1 MLELI
6 IRIIILWCFHP
17 VESQIK
23 FERVTAE
30 EDKDDGDEDDC
41 QIGFSLLYE
50 GVVDSSTSDG
60 CQSHGQIDPD
70 VEVEKEEPG
79 HQDCHEQLHIL
90 SWCE

>member
-1 MLELI
+1 MTESFYIVMFYL
-6 IRIIILWCFHP
+6 

-30 EDKDDGDEDDC
+30 EDEDDGDEDDC
-41 QIGFSLLYE
+41 QIGLSLLYD

-60 CQSHGQIDPD
+60 CQSDGQVDPD

-79 HQDCHEQLHIL
+79 HQDGHDQLHIL
-90 SWCE
+90 SWWE